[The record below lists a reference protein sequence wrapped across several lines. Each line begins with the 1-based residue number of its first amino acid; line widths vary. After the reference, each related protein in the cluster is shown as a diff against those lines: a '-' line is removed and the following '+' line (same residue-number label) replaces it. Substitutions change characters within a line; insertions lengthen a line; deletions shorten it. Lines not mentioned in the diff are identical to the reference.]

1 MQYKVVGFTYNF
13 DSTNKPFYDVKY
25 SHRSILNIKLVMKT
39 LLYSILALL
48 SLNSFRTHAQGKIS
62 GQITDEKSKIVEFA
76 SVTLLK
82 AKDSTLV
89 KGALSDGSG
98 SFEFEKIPLG
108 EYLVNISQM
117 GYKKFF
123 TPKFSLDSDNPS
135 VKLSSLVLSED
146 SKQLAEVQVVAKKPF
161 IEQQIDRTIV
171 NVENSIVSAGATALE
186 VLEKSPGIT
195 VDKDGNISLK
205 GKQNVMVLMDGKPTY
220 MSASD
225 LANLLR
231 NMQSSQL
238 EKIEI
243 MTNPPAKYDAAGN
256 AGVINLRTKKNQNMG
271 LNGSVTVGYG
281 YGFYKSLP
289 KQNGSLNL
297 NYRQGKLNLFGNFS
311 GNNRKSFQI
320 NEINRKFVENGKTLS
335 GFDQVADSD
344 KKNSSVSYKVGADY
358 FLDSKNTIGVL
369 LNGMSG
375 NYSELLDNQAI
386 VKNSFGIKDSTSI
399 TKGDINNG
407 WSNYSANINFKHV
420 IDSTGKEWTMDADY
434 ARYNTDNTMMY
445 RTSKYDLQNILR
457 QTRNE
462 DGMTA
467 SKINIY
473 SIKGDLVYPINKT
486 SKFEVGVKS
495 SYVNSNNDMRFEFL
509 VGDLNNRILDPT
521 RTRDFLYKENINAGY
536 LNYSKQFKK
545 LSVQL
550 GLRVENTIGQG
561 TLKGV
566 ELLNRNYTNLFPS
579 IFLREKLNA
588 KHQLGLSYSR
598 RIDRPSYEDLNPFLY
613 FLDPYTFEKGNELLK
628 PQYTDALEVSHT
640 FMDAVTTTI
649 NYSRTNGVMTQ
660 ILQQNNA
667 LKLTNVTKYNIGYV
681 DNFGIAFSVPV
692 PITKWWF
699 SNTYFNLYN
708 NHYVGDIPKVTLEA
722 NGTENIT
729 YQPLDARATTYQLN
743 MTNQFTL
750 PKKFS
755 LELSGWYQ
763 SGFIEGQLIGKPMGA
778 VSFGIQKKLMKD
790 KATLKLNV
798 NDVFWTQKFRGSFM
812 FNDIDVQ
819 VVNRWESRTARVTF
833 TYRFGNNKVT
843 SARQRQTGLDDE
855 KGRVKSGGN

>member
-1 MQYKVVGFTYNF
+1 MRVSMVN
-13 DSTNKPFYDVKY
+13 NK
-25 SHRSILNIKLVMKT
+25 IKLVMKT
-39 LLYSILALL
+39 LLYTILTLL
-48 SLNSFRTHAQGKIS
+48 SLHSLKTNAQGKIN
-62 GQITDEKSKIVEFA
+62 GQITDDKSKIVEFA

-98 SFEFEKIPLG
+98 SFEFEKISSG

-117 GYKKFF
+117 GYKKFY
-123 TPKFSLDSDNPS
+123 TPKFSLGSDNPS
-135 VKLSSLVLSED
+135 VKLMNLILSED
-146 SKQLAEVQVVAKKPF
+146 SKQLSEVQVIAKKPF
-161 IEQQIDRTIV
+161 IEQQIDRTVV

-186 VLEKSPGIT
+186 VLEKAPGVT

-231 NMQSSQL
+231 NMQSSSL

-256 AGVINLRTKKNQNMG
+256 AGVINLKTKKNQNMG
-271 LNGSVTVGYG
+271 LNGSVTLGYG

-289 KQNGSLNL
+289 KENGSLNL
-297 NYRQGKLNLFGNFS
+297 NYRKGKLNLFGNFS

-344 KKNSSVSYKVGADY
+344 KQNSSISYKMGADY

-369 LNGMSG
+369 FNGMNGSF
-375 NYSELLDNQAI
+375 SEILDNQAI
-386 VKNSFGIKDSTSI
+386 VKNSLGQQDSTSI

-407 WSNYSANINFKHV
+407 WANYSANINFKHV
-420 IDSTGKEWTMDADY
+420 IDSTGKEWTADADY
-434 ARYNTDNTMMY
+434 ARYNANNNMMY
-445 RTSKYDLQNILR
+445 RTSKYDLSNILR

-462 DGMTA
+462 DGMTE

-473 SIKGDLVYPINKT
+473 SIKTDLTYPINKT
-486 SKFEVGVKS
+486 TKFEAGLKS

-509 VGDLNNRILDPT
+509 VGDLNNRVLDPT

-536 LNYSKQFKK
+536 LNFSTTIKK
-545 LSVQL
+545 FSIQL
-550 GLRVENTIGQG
+550 GLRAENTIGQG
-561 TLKGV
+561 TLKGK

-579 IFLREKLNA
+579 VFLREKLNA

-613 FLDPYTFEKGNELLK
+613 FLDPYTFQKGNELLQ
-628 PQYTDALEVSHT
+628 PQYTDALELSHT
-640 FMDAVTTTI
+640 FMDGIITTI
-649 NYSRTNGVMTQ
+649 NYSRTNGVMTN

-708 NHYVGDIPKVTLEA
+708 NHYVGEIPKVTIGADGSE
-722 NGTENIT
+722 TTIF
-729 YQPLDARATTYQLN
+729 QSLDARATTFNAN

-763 SGFIEGQLIGKPMGA
+763 SGFIEGQLAGKPMGA
-778 VSFGIQKKLMKD
+778 VSFGIQKKMMQD

-798 NDVFWTQKFRGSFM
+798 NDVFWTQKFRGNFV

-819 VVNRWESRTARVTF
+819 IVNRWESRVARVTF
-833 TYRFGNNKVT
+833 TYRFGNNKIKA
-843 SARQRQTGLDDE
+843 ARQRQTGLDDE
-855 KGRVKSGGN
+855 KGRVKNGGN

>member
-1 MQYKVVGFTYNF
+1 MRMCI
-13 DSTNKPFYDVKY
+13 VKQK
-25 SHRSILNIKLVMKT
+25 IKIFMKT
-39 LLYSILALL
+39 LFYSILALL
-48 SLNSFRTHAQGKIS
+48 SLNSLEINAQGKIS
-62 GQITDEKSKIVEFA
+62 GQIMDDKSKIVEFA

-98 SFEFEKIPLG
+98 SFEFEKIPSG
-108 EYLVNISQM
+108 EYLVNISQI
-117 GYKKFF
+117 GYKKFY

-135 VKLSSLVLSED
+135 VKLMNLILSED
-146 SKQLAEVQVVAKKPF
+146 SKQLSEVQVIAKKPF
-161 IEQQIDRTIV
+161 IEQQIDRTVV

-186 VLEKSPGIT
+186 VLEKAPGVT

-231 NMQSSQL
+231 NMQSSSL

-256 AGVINLRTKKNQNMG
+256 AGVINLKTKKNQNMG
-271 LNGSVTVGYG
+271 LNGSATVGFG

-289 KQNGSLNL
+289 KENGSLNL

-311 GNNRKSFQI
+311 GNHRKNFQI

-344 KKNSSVSYKVGADY
+344 KQNSSISYKMGADY

-369 LNGMSG
+369 FNGMRG
-375 NYSELLDNQAI
+375 NYTETLDNRAI
-386 VKNSFGIKDSTSI
+386 IKNSLGQQDSTSI
-399 TKGDINNG
+399 TKGNISND
-407 WSNYSANINFKHV
+407 WANYSANINFKHV
-420 IDSTGKEWTMDADY
+420 IDSTGKEWTADADY
-434 ARYNTDNTMMY
+434 ARYNANNNMMY
-445 RTSKYDLQNILR
+445 RTSKYDLSNILR

-462 DGMTA
+462 DGMTE
-467 SKINIY
+467 SKIDIY
-473 SIKGDLVYPINKT
+473 SIKTDLVYPINKT
-486 SKFEVGVKS
+486 SKFEAGLKS

-509 VGDLNNRILDPT
+509 VGDLNNRVLDPT

-536 LNYSKQFKK
+536 LNYSTTFKK
-545 LSVQL
+545 LSIQL
-550 GLRVENTIGQG
+550 GLRAENTIGQG
-561 TLKGV
+561 TLKGK

-579 IFLREKLNA
+579 VFLREKLNA

-613 FLDPYTFEKGNELLK
+613 FLDPYTFEKGNELLQ
-628 PQYTDALEVSHT
+628 PQYTDALELSHT
-640 FMDAVTTTI
+640 FMDGITTTI
-649 NYSRTNGVMTQ
+649 NYSRTNSVMTE

-708 NHYVGDIPKVTLEA
+708 NHYVGEIPKVTIGA
-722 NGTENIT
+722 DGTESTIF
-729 YQPLDARATTYQLN
+729 QSLDARATTYN
-743 MTNQFTL
+743 ANTTHQFTL

-755 LELSGWYQ
+755 LEVSGWYQ
-763 SGFIEGQLIGKPMGA
+763 SGFIEGQLAGKPMGA
-778 VSFGIQKKLMKD
+778 VSFGIQKKMMKD

-798 NDVFWTQKFRGSFM
+798 NDVFWTQKFRGSFV
-812 FNDIDVQ
+812 FNDVDVQ
-819 VVNRWESRTARVTF
+819 IVNRWESRVARVTF
-833 TYRFGNNKVT
+833 TYRFGNNKIKA
-843 SARQRQTGLDDE
+843 ARQRQTGLDDE

>member
-1 MQYKVVGFTYNF
+1 
-13 DSTNKPFYDVKY
+13 
-25 SHRSILNIKLVMKT
+25 MKT

-48 SLNSFRTHAQGKIS
+48 SLNSFKTSAQGKIS
-62 GQITDEKSKIVEFA
+62 GQITDDKSKIVEFA
-76 SVTLLK
+76 NVILLK
-82 AKDSTLV
+82 SKDSTLV
-89 KGALSDGSG
+89 KGVLSDGSG
-98 SFEFEKIPLG
+98 LFKFDKIPLG
-108 EYLVNISQM
+108 EYLINISQV
-117 GYKKFF
+117 GYKKFY
-123 TPKFSLDSDNPS
+123 TPRFSLDLDSPS
-135 VKLSSLVLSED
+135 VKLSNLILSED
-146 SKQLAEVQVVAKKPF
+146 TKQLAEVQVIAKKPF
-161 IEQQIDRTIV
+161 IEQQIDRVVI
-171 NVENSIVSAGATALE
+171 NVENSIVFAGATALE
-186 VLEKSPGIT
+186 ILEKAPSVT
-195 VDKDGNISLK
+195 VDKDGNVSLK

-220 MSASD
+220 MAASD

-231 NMQSSQL
+231 NMQSNQL

-281 YGFYKSLP
+281 YGFYRSLP
-289 KQNGSLNL
+289 KQNGSINL
-297 NYRQGKLNLFGNFS
+297 NYRKGKLNLFGNFS
-311 GNNRKSFQI
+311 GNNRKFFQI
-320 NEINRKFVENGKTLS
+320 NEINRNFVENGKTLS

-344 KKNSSVSYKVGADY
+344 KKNSSVSYKMGADY

-369 LNGMSG
+369 FNGMNG
-375 NYSELLDNQAI
+375 NFRELLDNQAI
-386 VKNSFGIKDSTSI
+386 IKNASGLQDSTSI
-399 TKGDINNG
+399 TKGDIQNG
-407 WSNYSANINFKHV
+407 WGNYSTNINFKHI

-434 ARYNTDNTMMY
+434 ARYSTNSMMIY
-445 RTSKYDLQNILR
+445 RTSKFDLQNILR

-467 SKINIY
+467 SKINIF
-473 SIKGDLVYPINKT
+473 SIKADLVYPINKT
-486 SKFEVGVKS
+486 SKFEAGMKS
-495 SYVNSNNDMRFEFL
+495 SYVNSDNDMRFEFL
-509 VGDLNNRILDPT
+509 VGDLNNRVLDPT

-536 LNYSKQFKK
+536 VNYSTTFRK

-550 GLRVENTIGQG
+550 GLRVENTIGRG
-561 TLKGV
+561 TLKSV
-566 ELLNRNYTNLFPS
+566 ELLNRNYTNVFPS
-579 IFLREKLNA
+579 VFLREKLNA

-613 FLDPYTFEKGNELLK
+613 FLDPYTFQKGNELLQ
-628 PQYTDALEVSHT
+628 PQYTDAIEMTHT
-640 FMDAVTTTI
+640 FMDAITTTV
-649 NYSRTNGVMTQ
+649 NYSRTNGIMTD

-681 DNFGIAFSVPV
+681 DNFGITFSVPV

-708 NHYVGDIPKVTLEA
+708 NHYVGDIPKVNIGA
-722 NGTENIT
+722 NGTENTT
-729 YQPLDARATTYQLN
+729 YQPLDARATTYQAN
-743 MTNQFTL
+743 ITNQFTL

-755 LELSGWYQ
+755 LELSGWYR
-763 SGFIEGQLIGKPMGA
+763 SGFIEGQLAGKPMGA
-778 VSFGIQKKLMKD
+778 VSFGIQKKMLND

-798 NDVFWTQKFRGSFM
+798 NDIFWTQKFRGNFI

-819 VVNRWESRTARVTF
+819 IVNRWESSTARVTF

-855 KGRVKSGGN
+855 KGRIKSGSN

>member
-1 MQYKVVGFTYNF
+1 
-13 DSTNKPFYDVKY
+13 
-25 SHRSILNIKLVMKT
+25 MKT
-39 LLYSILALL
+39 LLFTILALISL
-48 SLNSFRTHAQGKIS
+48 SSFKTNAQGKIS
-62 GQITDEKSKIVEFA
+62 GQITDDKAKIVEFA
-76 SVTLLK
+76 NVILLK

-89 KGALSDGSG
+89 KGVLSDANGL
-98 SFEFEKIPLG
+98 FEFEKIPTG
-108 EYLVNISQM
+108 EYLVNISQV
-117 GYKKFF
+117 GYKKLY
-123 TPKFSLDSDNPS
+123 TPKFSLDVDNPS
-135 VKLSSLVLSED
+135 VKLSNLFLSED
-146 SKQLAEVQVVAKKPF
+146 SKQLSEIQVVAKKPF
-161 IEQQIDRTIV
+161 IEQQIDKTVV

-186 VLEKSPGIT
+186 VLEKAPGVT

-271 LNGSVTVGYG
+271 LNGSATVGYG

-289 KQNGSLNL
+289 KENGSLNL

-311 GNNRKSFQI
+311 ANNRKSFQI
-320 NEINRKFVENGKTLS
+320 NEINRRFVENGKSLS

-344 KKNSSVSYKVGADY
+344 KKNHSFSAKMGADY
-358 FLDSKNTIGVL
+358 FLDTKNTIGIL
-369 LNGMSG
+369 FNGMSG
-375 NYSELLDNQAI
+375 NYSEILDNQAI
-386 VKNSFGIKDSTSI
+386 VKNGLGQQDSTSI
-399 TKGDINNG
+399 TNGDISNG

-434 ARYNTDNTMMY
+434 ARYNNNSDMQY
-445 RTSKYDLQNILR
+445 RTSKFDLKNILR

-462 DGMTA
+462 DGMTD
-467 SKINIY
+467 SKIDIY
-473 SIKGDLVYPINKT
+473 SIKADLVYPINKT
-486 SKFEVGVKS
+486 SKFEAGLKT

-509 VGDLNNRILDPT
+509 VGDLNKRTIDPT
-521 RTRDFLYKENINAGY
+521 RSRDFLYKENINAGY
-536 LNYSKQFKK
+536 VNYSKEFKK

-561 TLKGV
+561 TLKGK
-566 ELLNRNYTNLFPS
+566 ELLNRNYVNLFPS
-579 IFLREKLNA
+579 VFLREKLSE

-613 FLDPYTFEKGNELLK
+613 FLDPYTFQKGNELLQ
-628 PQYTDALEVSHT
+628 PQYTDAVELSHT
-640 FMDAVTTTI
+640 FMDAITTTV
-649 NYSRTNGVMTQ
+649 NFSRTNGVMTD

-667 LKLTNVTKYNIGYV
+667 QKLTNVTKYNIGYV
-681 DNFGIAFSVPV
+681 DNFGIAFSVPM

-708 NHYVGDIPKVTLEA
+708 NHYVGDIPKVTIAA
-722 NGTENIT
+722 NGTESTI
-729 YQPLDARATTYQLN
+729 YQPLDARATTYNAN

-755 LELSGWYQ
+755 LELSAWYQ
-763 SGFIEGQLIGKPMGA
+763 SGFVEGQLVGKPMGS

-798 NDVFWTQKFRGSFM
+798 NDVFWTQRFRGSFA

-819 VVNRWESRTARVTF
+819 IMNRWESRTARISF
-833 TYRFGNNKVT
+833 TYRFGNNKVKA
-843 SARQRQTGLDDE
+843 ARQRQTGLEDE
-855 KGRVKSGGN
+855 KGRVKNGGN

>member
-1 MQYKVVGFTYNF
+1 
-13 DSTNKPFYDVKY
+13 
-25 SHRSILNIKLVMKT
+25 MKT
-39 LLYSILALL
+39 LLYTIFALL
-48 SLNSFRTHAQGKIS
+48 SLNSFKTNAQGKIS
-62 GQITDEKSKIVEFA
+62 GQITDDKSKIVEFA

-108 EYLVNISQM
+108 EYLVSISQM
-117 GYKKFF
+117 GYKKFY
-123 TPKFSLDSDNPS
+123 TLKFSLDSENPS
-135 VKLSSLVLSED
+135 VKLMNLILSED
-146 SKQLAEVQVVAKKPF
+146 SKQLSEVQVIAKKPF
-161 IEQQIDRTIV
+161 IEQQIDRTVV
-171 NVENSIVSAGATALE
+171 NVANSIVSAGSTALE
-186 VLEKSPGIT
+186 VLEKAPGVT

-225 LANLLR
+225 LVNLLR
-231 NMQSSQL
+231 NMQSSSL

-256 AGVINLRTKKNQNMG
+256 AGVINLKTKKNQNMG
-271 LNGSVTVGYG
+271 LNGSATVGFG

-311 GNNRKSFQI
+311 GNHRKSFQI

-344 KKNSSVSYKVGADY
+344 KQNSSISYKMGADY

-369 LNGMSG
+369 FNGMNGSF
-375 NYSELLDNQAI
+375 SEILDNQAI
-386 VKNSFGIKDSTSI
+386 VKNSLGQQDSTSI
-399 TKGDINNG
+399 TKGDINNQ
-407 WSNYSANINFKHV
+407 WSNYSTNINFKHV
-420 IDSTGKEWTMDADY
+420 IDSTGKEWTADADY
-434 ARYNTDNTMMY
+434 ARYNANNNMMY
-445 RTSKYDLQNILR
+445 RTSKYDLSNILR

-462 DGMTA
+462 DGMTQ

-473 SIKGDLVYPINKT
+473 SIKTDLVYPINKN
-486 SKFEVGVKS
+486 SKFEAGLKS

-509 VGDLNNRILDPT
+509 LGDLNNRVLDPT

-536 LNYSKQFKK
+536 LNFSTSIKK
-545 LSVQL
+545 LSIQL
-550 GLRVENTIGQG
+550 GLRAENTIGQG
-561 TLKGV
+561 TLKGK

-579 IFLREKLNA
+579 VFLREKLNA

-613 FLDPYTFEKGNELLK
+613 FLDPYTFQKGNELLQ
-628 PQYTDALEVSHT
+628 PQYTDALELSHT
-640 FMDAVTTTI
+640 FMDGIITTI
-649 NYSRTNGVMTQ
+649 NYSRTNGVMTN

-708 NHYVGDIPKVTLEA
+708 NHYVGEIPKVTIGADGSE
-722 NGTENIT
+722 TTIF
-729 YQPLDARATTYQLN
+729 QSLDARATTFNAN

-763 SGFIEGQLIGKPMGA
+763 SGFIEGQLAGKPMGA
-778 VSFGIQKKLMKD
+778 VSFGIQKKMMQD

-798 NDVFWTQKFRGSFM
+798 NDVFWTQKFRGNFV

-819 VVNRWESRTARVTF
+819 IVNRWESRVARVTF
-833 TYRFGNNKVT
+833 TYRFGNNKIKA
-843 SARQRQTGLDDE
+843 ARQRQTGLDDE
-855 KGRVKSGGN
+855 KGRVKNGGN